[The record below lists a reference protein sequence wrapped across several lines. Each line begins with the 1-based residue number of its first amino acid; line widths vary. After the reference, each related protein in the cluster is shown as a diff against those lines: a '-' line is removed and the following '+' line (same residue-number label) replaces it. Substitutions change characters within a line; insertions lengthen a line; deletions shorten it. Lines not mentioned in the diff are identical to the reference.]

1 MTALF
6 AIITFFF
13 IFVVVYLT
21 ITTVLAVA
29 AWWLKRCTSEE
40 SVGESVDEIDRRMDR
55 IKDNLVTFLHSS
67 CDSLIQWLHDLQNH
81 KIYC

>member
-29 AWWLKRCTSEE
+29 AWWLKRCTSGE
-40 SVGESVDEIDRRMDR
+40 SVEESVDEIDRRMDR
-55 IKDNLVTFLHSS
+55 IKDRAFIIALVLTFF
-67 CDSLIQWLHDLQNH
+67 IVTPFVVITVFV
-81 KIYC
+81 KP